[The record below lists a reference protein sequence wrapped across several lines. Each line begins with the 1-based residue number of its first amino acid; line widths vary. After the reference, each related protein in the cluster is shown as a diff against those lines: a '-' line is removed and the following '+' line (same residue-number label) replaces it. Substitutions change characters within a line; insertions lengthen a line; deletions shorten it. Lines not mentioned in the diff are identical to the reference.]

1 MYVLVDNSEKE
12 LKISEQAVMRGK
24 LTQNLLSVSV
34 LTIKTD
40 CVIVWSLSINRT

>member
-1 MYVLVDNSEKE
+1 MYVLVDNSEKG

-40 CVIVWSLSINRT
+40 FVIVWSLSINRT